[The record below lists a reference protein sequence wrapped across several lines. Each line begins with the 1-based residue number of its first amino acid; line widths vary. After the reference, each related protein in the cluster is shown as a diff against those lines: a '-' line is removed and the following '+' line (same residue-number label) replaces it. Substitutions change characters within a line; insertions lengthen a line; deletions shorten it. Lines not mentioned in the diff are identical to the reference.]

1 MDSDISYNYLVIDK
15 YKNKRGEDTTE
26 LKEHEGKLIIKQ
38 YSGIN
43 SDNFVIKKYDGKKIT
58 FSFFK
63 INGNY
68 YININ
73 GEHIIDYKKFVNIQQ
88 ISKVESDDDK
98 VSSIKLKN
106 AYIGDIIIHNCDPEI
121 FQKALN
127 VMSNYMKNK
136 SSYVSDLMHFVFS

>member
-43 SDNFVIKKYDGKKIT
+43 SDNFVIKKFDGKKIS

-63 INGNY
+63 LNGIYYVSINGD
-68 YININ
+68 
-73 GEHIIDYKKFVNIQQ
+73 HIIDYKKFVNIQQ
-88 ISKVESDDDK
+88 ISKVEQDGVTSVK
-98 VSSIKLKN
+98 IKN
-106 AYIGDIIIHNCDPEI
+106 AYIGDIAINNCDPEI
-121 FQKALN
+121 FHKALN